1 MLFNVPCAR
10 THVMNSFENLLSE
23 NFVSIEEVKV
33 LLFFFFS
40 ENEHHILCCFSLCIG
55 RQEARNESK
64 CSIIRRESKKYRA
77 ASRRSIG
84 GNLSLSS

>member
-23 NFVSIEEVKV
+23 KFVSIKEVKV
-33 LLFFFFS
+33 LLFFFS
-40 ENEHHILCCFSLCIG
+40 DNEHHILCCLSLCIG

-64 CSIIRRESKKYRA
+64 CRIIRRESKKYGA
-77 ASRRSIG
+77 AFRRSIG

>member
-33 LLFFFFS
+33 LLFFFFQKTNTIS
-40 ENEHHILCCFSLCIG
+40 FVVSLYALAVRKLG
-55 RQEARNESK
+55 MKVNAVSLEERVRNTGQLP
-64 CSIIRRESKKYRA
+64 
-77 ASRRSIG
+77 G
-84 GNLSLSS
+84 GA